1 MLRCTPRYNATGSLS
16 GDWPSWFSALLLGR
30 GVDTAEK
37 AERFLHPSLAHLHDP
52 FRMHDMDRAVSIIRR
67 AREEKKRVLVYGD
80 YDVDGICASTIMTE
94 ALREMGMDVRYRLPD
109 RNRDGYGLHTDI
121 VREIATEV
129 DLLITVDCGI
139 TNHEEVALARSLGLT
154 VIVTDHHEP
163 AETLPEADAVLNPLL
178 GNYPF
183 PRLCGAGVAL
193 KVVQALLGTEG
204 ILTRLDLAAL
214 ATVADVVP
222 LTDENRVLVTEGL
235 KHIQTPSRPGIRELL
250 RVSDLSGNITATDIA
265 FRIAPRLNAGGRL
278 EDASQCVEL
287 LLTRD
292 PAIATGIASHLQ
304 SLNQQRQETERA
316 IQAEAAAMLPSVTD
330 FRRDRILILCGK
342 EWNKGIIGLVA
353 GKLCERYHFPV
364 IVLTDHDGESTG
376 SCRSIPGVNIHAML
390 SLCGDLFIRFGGHE
404 QAAGLTIA
412 TDRIPELRQR
422 LNEAIRTHCSDECY
436 IPEQEYDLALRLD
449 EITPDMVDRL
459 RLLEPCGCGNP
470 SPLFLIRDCH
480 VQESRPVGKD
490 RNHLRLR
497 VLQSEKTLDCIGFS
511 MVSRVDSGWT
521 RVDLV
526 GSPEMNEFMGRSSL
540 QMRLEA
546 VRPTGGACELPAPE
560 TLFPAFLQDLVLP
573 ATNQKETPL
582 PECLSRARAIQ
593 LLKKPMGTLLLTTD
607 RDLAVSLSQES
618 GCEILGGKVRDPRG
632 FSSVLWFPAFSA
644 LTDLWQDILIPEADC
659 TPGLPA
665 FLAEKCPNASL
676 HLLPSAD
683 PEPAFFRGLSTDTDL
698 LRRIYLEVR
707 KGPRPLSVLA
717 SVLSLPEAQILIA
730 LFAFRDTGLITSDR
744 NITDFHPVPA
754 PPKCSMED
762 SPLIR
767 LLRQLRP
774 LRTES

>member
-1 MLRCTPRYNATGSLS
+1 MLRCSPRYHATGSLN

-30 GVDTAEK
+30 GVDTPEK
-37 AERFLHPSLAHLHDP
+37 AERFLHPALTQLHDP
-52 FRMHDMDRAVSIIRR
+52 FLMRDMDRAVSLIRQ
-67 AREEKKRVLVYGD
+67 AAESKKRVVVYGD
-80 YDVDGICASTIMTE
+80 YDVDGICASAIMTE
-94 ALREMGMDVRYRLPD
+94 ALREMDMNVRFRLPD
-109 RNRDGYGLHTDI
+109 RNRDGYGLHSDI
-121 VREIATEV
+121 VREIAAET

-178 GNYPF
+178 GTYPF

-204 ILTRLDLAAL
+204 ILPRLDLAAL

-235 KHIQTPSRPGIRELL
+235 RRVEAASRPGIRELL
-250 RVSDLSGNITATDIA
+250 RVSELSSGLTATDIA

-278 EDASQCVEL
+278 EGASQCVDL

-292 PAIATGIASHLQ
+292 PAQAAAIASHLQ

-316 IQAEAAAMLPSVTD
+316 IQAEAAKMLPSVTD
-330 FRRDRILILCGK
+330 FRRDRILILAGK

-364 IVLTDHDGESTG
+364 IVLTDHEGVSTG

-390 SLCGDLFIRFGGHE
+390 SLCADLFIRFGGHE

-436 IPEQEYDLALRLD
+436 VPLQEYDLALRLD

-470 SPLFLIRDCH
+470 SPLFLLSDCH
-480 VQESRPVGKD
+480 VQEKRAVGKD
-490 RNHLRLR
+490 QSHLRLR
-497 VLQSEKTLDCIGFS
+497 VLQSGKTLDCIGFS
-511 MVSRVDSGWT
+511 MASRVDSSWT

-540 QMRLEA
+540 QFRLEA
-546 VRPTGGACELPAPE
+546 VRPTGGACDLPPQE

-582 PECLSRARAIQ
+582 PESISRTRALQ

-618 GCEILGGKVRDPRG
+618 GCETLGGRVRDPRG
-632 FSSVLWFPAFSA
+632 FSSAVWLPAFKA
-644 LTDLWQDILIPEADC
+644 LTDLWQDILVPEADC
-659 TPGLPA
+659 IPGLPA
-665 FLAEKCPNASL
+665 FLAETCPGATL
-676 HLLPSAD
+676 HLLPSAEK
-683 PEPAFFRGLSTDTDL
+683 EPACLRGLSTDTDL
-698 LRRIYLEVR
+698 LRIIYREVR
-707 KGPRPLSVLA
+707 KGPRPVAALA
-717 SVLSLPEAQILIA
+717 SALGLPEAQILVA
-730 LFAFRDTGLITSDR
+730 LYAFRDTGLITADR
-744 NITDFHPVPA
+744 AIADFRPVPA
-754 PPKCSMED
+754 PKNCSMED

-767 LLRQLRP
+767 LLRKLQSD
-774 LRTES
+774 EN

>member
-1 MLRCTPRYNATGSLS
+1 MLRLTPRYNASGSLA

-30 GVDTAEK
+30 GVDTPEK
-37 AERFLHPSLAHLHDP
+37 AERFLHPSLSQLHDP
-52 FRMHDMDRAVSIIRR
+52 FLMRDMDRAVSLIRQ
-67 AREEKKRVLVYGD
+67 AVESGKRILVYGD
-80 YDVDGICASTIMTE
+80 YDVDGICASAIMTE
-94 ALREMGMDVRYRLPD
+94 ALREMKADVRYRLPD

-121 VREIATEV
+121 VREIAPET

-139 TNHEEVALARSLGLT
+139 TSHEEVALARSLGLT

-178 GNYPF
+178 GDYPF

-193 KVVQALLGTEG
+193 KVVQALLGNEG
-204 ILTRLDLAAL
+204 IQPRLDLAAL

-235 KHIQTPSRPGIRELL
+235 RQIINTDRPGIRELL
-250 RVSDLSGNITATDIA
+250 RVADLLQSVTATDIA
-265 FRIAPRLNAGGRL
+265 FRLAPRLNAGGRM

-292 PAIATGIASHLQ
+292 PALADTIATHLQ

-316 IQAEAAAMLPSVTD
+316 IQAEAAKMLPVVTD
-330 FRRDRILILCGK
+330 FCRDRVLILAGK

-364 IVLTDHDGESTG
+364 IVLTDHEGVSTG

-390 SLCGDLFIRFGGHE
+390 SLCGDLFVRFGGHE

-412 TDRIPELRQR
+412 TDRIPELRRR

-436 IPEQEYDLALRLD
+436 VPRQEYDLALRLD

-470 SPLFLIRDCH
+470 SPLFLLRDCH
-480 VQESRPVGKD
+480 VQERRAVGKD
-490 RNHLRLR
+490 QSHLRLR
-497 VLQSEKTLDCIGFS
+497 VLQSEKTVDCIGFS
-511 MVSRVDSGWT
+511 MVSRVDSSWT

-546 VRPTGGACELPAPE
+546 VRPAGGACELPAPE
-560 TLFPAFLQDLVLP
+560 TLFPSFLQDLVLP

-582 PECLSRARAIQ
+582 PESIHRTQALR
-593 LLKKPMGTLLLTTD
+593 LLKKPMGSLLLTTD
-607 RDLAVSLSQES
+607 RDLAVSLGQES
-618 GCEILGGKVRDPRG
+618 GCDTLGGRVRDPRG
-632 FSSVLWFPAFSA
+632 FSSVVWLPAFSA
-644 LTDLWQDILIPEADC
+644 LTDLWQDIVIPEADLI
-659 TPGLPA
+659 PGLPA
-665 FLAEKCPNASL
+665 YLAEKCPGAAL
-676 HLLPSAD
+676 HLLPSAE
-683 PEPAFFRGLSTDTDL
+683 PKPAFLRGLSADTDL
-698 LRRIYLEVR
+698 LRKIYLEVR
-707 KGPRPLSVLA
+707 KGPRPVAALA
-717 SVLSLPEAQILIA
+717 SALSLPEAQILIA
-730 LFAFRDTGLITSDR
+730 LFAFRDTGLITADR
-744 NITDFHPVPA
+744 NIADFRPVPA
-754 PPKCSMED
+754 PKACSMED
-762 SPLIR
+762 SPLVR
-767 LLRQLRP
+767 LLRQLGADG
-774 LRTES
+774 